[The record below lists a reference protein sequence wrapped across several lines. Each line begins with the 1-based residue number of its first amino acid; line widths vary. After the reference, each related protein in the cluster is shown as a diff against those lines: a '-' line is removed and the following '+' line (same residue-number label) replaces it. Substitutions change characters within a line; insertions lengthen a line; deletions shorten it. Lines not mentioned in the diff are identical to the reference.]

1 MTENQNARTERR
13 KFRHRVTLL
22 TRETGR
28 DVFGGATE
36 IWTDGPVIYASV
48 EPIRGNE
55 FWQKGQL
62 PHVEAQVD
70 ARIRIRRRNGL
81 DSAGLRVRHG
91 RTVYDV
97 VAVIQDTR
105 NIETQLMVQARKL
118 DQGKG
123 QEVNP

>member
-1 MTENQNARTERR
+1 MTESQNARTERR

-28 DVFGGATE
+28 DAFGGATDK
-36 IWTDGPVIYASV
+36 WTDGQVVYASV
-48 EPIRGNE
+48 EPLRGNE
-55 FWQKGQL
+55 YFQKGQL
-62 PHVEAQVD
+62 PQVEAQVD

-81 DSAGLRVRHG
+81 DLASLRVRHG

-97 VAVIQDTR
+97 QAIIQDTR
-105 NIETQLMVQARKL
+105 NIETQLMVRARKL